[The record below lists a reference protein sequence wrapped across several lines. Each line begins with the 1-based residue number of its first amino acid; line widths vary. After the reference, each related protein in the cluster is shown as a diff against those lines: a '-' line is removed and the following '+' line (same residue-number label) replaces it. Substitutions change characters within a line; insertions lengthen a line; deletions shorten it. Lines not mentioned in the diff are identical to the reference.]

1 VGVSRRFPGLRR
13 KKKKVQKN
21 QRKSK
26 EGDSHEMLGETRKR
40 GSLTIPVSHNRLQP
54 PTPYTVK

>member
-26 EGDSHEMLGETRKR
+26 EGDKSRNVGRDEKKGLVDNPG
-40 GSLTIPVSHNRLQP
+40 LAQ
-54 PTPYTVK
+54 